1 MLRTLSRPLVAGVER
16 YLPGAFVFAVAL
28 TVIVAVLAL
37 VFGDIGPAD
46 LTRAWGDGLA
56 GLLAFM
62 TQVALVLMLG
72 YTLATTRPVAKGLVR
87 IANVPK
93 TPKASYA
100 FVALIASL
108 ASLISFGLG
117 LVVGGVIALEVGRAA
132 RRRGVALHYP
142 LLVASA
148 YSGFAVWHMGYSATG
163 PLAAATPGSFVEE
176 AIGRTIPISET
187 VYSSWNLIAI
197 VVAVAAI
204 VGTVVL
210 LAPKGDDRI
219 VELPDR
225 MEHDAVAD
233 ELPAPTTPAEKAE
246 ANRVVT
252 LVPGIALLAYLGVY
266 FSQEGFDLTL
276 DIVNWSF
283 LAAILLLVRSPAEL
297 AELISGAV
305 RTVGEVLLQYPLYA
319 GIIGM
324 MTASGL
330 AAQLSE
336 FFTDV
341 ATPGTLGVLAFLS
354 AGLLN
359 IFVPSGGG
367 QFAVQAPI
375 FLDAA
380 DSLSVDP
387 AVITMA
393 IAYGDQWTNLIQPF
407 WALPLLAVA
416 GLGVRDIFGFTAI
429 TCLITG
435 LVFGGTLLL
444 LGAG

>member
-16 YLPGAFVFAVAL
+16 YLPGAFVFAVVL

-37 VFGDIGPAD
+37 VFGDIGPAE

-62 TQVALVLMLG
+62 TQVALVLLLG
-72 YTLATTRPVAKGLVR
+72 YTLALTRPVKAGLTR
-87 IANVPK
+87 IADVPK
-93 TPKASYA
+93 SPRAAYA
-100 FVALIASL
+100 FVALVSAV

-132 RRRGVALHYP
+132 RRRGTQLHYP

-163 PLAAATPGSFVEE
+163 PLAAATPGSFVEA

-187 VYSSWNLIAI
+187 VYSPWNLIAI
-197 VVAVAAI
+197 VIAVAAI
-204 VGTVVL
+204 IGTVVL
-210 LAPKGDDRI
+210 MAPKGTDRI
-219 VELPDR
+219 VGVPER
-225 MEHDAVAD
+225 MGTEDPEVD
-233 ELPAPTTPAEKAE
+233 LRAPGTPAERME
-246 ANRVVT
+246 ASRVVT
-252 LVPGIALLAYLGVY
+252 LIPGLALLGYLGVY
-266 FSQEGFDLTL
+266 LAQEGFDLTL

-283 LAAILLLVRSPAEL
+283 LAAILLIVRSPAEL
-297 AELISGAV
+297 AELVGGAV

-330 AAQLSE
+330 AAQLSSW
-336 FFTDV
+336 FTDI
-341 ATPGTLGVLAFLS
+341 ASPGTLGLFAFLS

-359 IFVPSGGG
+359 LFVPSGGG

-380 DSLSVDP
+380 DSIGVDP

-393 IAYGDQWTNLIQPF
+393 IAYGDQWTNMIQPF

-435 LVFGGTLLL
+435 IVFAGTLLV
-444 LGAG
+444 LGGG

>member
-1 MLRTLSRPLVAGVER
+1 MLRTLARPLVRGVER
-16 YLPGAFVFAVAL
+16 YLPGAFVFAVVL
-28 TVIVAVLAL
+28 TVVVAVLAL
-37 VFGDIGPAD
+37 VFGDLGPAE
-46 LTRAWGDGLA
+46 LTRAWGDGLS

-62 TQVALVLMLG
+62 TQVALVLLLG
-72 YTLATTRPVAKGLVR
+72 YTLALTRPVKAGLTR
-87 IANVPK
+87 IAEVPK
-93 TPKASYA
+93 SARAAYA
-100 FVALIASL
+100 FVALVSAV

-132 RRRGVALHYP
+132 RRRGTRLHYP

-163 PLAAATPGSFVEE
+163 PLTAATPGSFVEE
-176 AIGRTIPISET
+176 AIGRTVPISET

-204 VGTVVL
+204 VGAVVL
-210 LAPKGDDRI
+210 LAPKGGDRV

-225 MEHDAVAD
+225 MGTEDPDV
-233 ELPAPTTPAEKAE
+233 ELAAPRTPAERME
-246 ANRVVT
+246 ASRLVT
-252 LVPGIALLAYLGVY
+252 AVPGVALLGYLGVY
-266 FSQEGFDLTL
+266 FAQEGFDLTL

-283 LAAILLLVRSPAEL
+283 LAAILLIVRSPAEL
-297 AELISGAV
+297 AELVGGAV

-330 AAQLSE
+330 ASQVSE
-336 FFTDV
+336 FVTDV
-341 ATPGTLGVLAFLS
+341 ASPGTLGVLAFLA
-354 AGLLN
+354 AGVLN
-359 IFVPSGGG
+359 LFVPSGGG

-380 DSLSVDP
+380 DAIGVDP
-387 AVITMA
+387 AVVIMA

-429 TCLITG
+429 TCLISG
-435 LVFGGTLLL
+435 IVFAGTLLVV
-444 LGAG
+444 GAG

>member
-16 YLPGAFVFAVAL
+16 YLPGAFVFAVVL

-46 LTRAWGDGLA
+46 LVRSWGDGLA

-62 TQVALVLMLG
+62 TQVALVLLLG
-72 YTLATTRPVAKGLVR
+72 YTLATTRPVKAGLVK
-87 IANVPK
+87 IADVPK
-93 TPKASYA
+93 SPRAAYA
-100 FVALIASL
+100 FVALVASI

-132 RRRGVALHYP
+132 RRRGTRLHYP

-163 PLAAATPGSFVEE
+163 PLAASTPGSFVEE

-187 VYSSWNLIAI
+187 VFSSWNLIAI

-210 LAPKGDDRI
+210 LAPKGEDRV
-219 VELPDR
+219 VELPDT
-225 MEHDAVAD
+225 MGGSDDDMVM
-233 ELPAPTTPAEKAE
+233 PPPTTPAERLE
-246 ANRVVT
+246 SSRVVT
-252 LVPGIALLAYLGVY
+252 AIPGLALVAYLAIY
-266 FSQEGFDLTL
+266 FAQEGFDLTL
-276 DIVNWSF
+276 NIVNWSF
-283 LAAILLLVRSPAEL
+283 LAAILLLVRSPREL
-297 AELISGAV
+297 AELVSGAV

-330 AAQLSE
+330 AARLSE

-341 ATPGTLGVLAFLS
+341 ASPGTLGFLAFLS

-359 IFVPSGGG
+359 LFVPSGGG

-375 FLDAA
+375 FLQAG
-380 DSLSVDP
+380 DSLGVDP

-435 LVFGGTLLL
+435 IVFGGTLLV

>member
-1 MLRTLSRPLVAGVER
+1 MLRTMSRPLVAGVEK

-28 TVIVAVLAL
+28 TVIVAGLAL
-37 VFGDIGPAD
+37 ALGDLGPVD

-62 TQVALVLMLG
+62 TQVALVLLLG
-72 YTLATTRPVAKGLVR
+72 YTLATTGPVARGLVR
-87 IANVPK
+87 IASVPR
-93 TPKASYA
+93 TPRQAYA
-100 FVALIASL
+100 FVALVASI

-117 LVVGGVIALEVGRAA
+117 LVVGGVIALEVGRGA
-132 RRRGVALHYP
+132 RHRGIHLHYP

-148 YSGFAVWHMGYSATG
+148 YAGFAVWHMGYSATG

-176 AIGRTIPISET
+176 AIGRTIPITET
-187 VYSSWNLIAI
+187 VYSTWNILAI
-197 VVAVAAI
+197 VVAVVAI
-204 VGTVVL
+204 LGTVVL
-210 LAPKGDDRI
+210 LAPKGDDPVI
-219 VELPDR
+219 ELPER
-225 MEHDAVAD
+225 MHEDEQEHP
-233 ELPAPTTPAEKAE
+233 LPPPTTPAERVE
-246 ANRVVT
+246 AARLVT
-252 LVPGIALLAYLGVY
+252 VVPGIALLVYLGVY
-266 FSQEGFDLTL
+266 FAQEGFDLTL

-283 LAAILLLVRSPAEL
+283 LAAILLLVRSPQEL
-297 AELISGAV
+297 TDLIGNAV

-330 AAQLSE
+330 AARLSE

-341 ATPGTLGVLAFLS
+341 ASPGTLGVFAFLS
-354 AGLLN
+354 AGILN

-367 QFAVQAPI
+367 QFAVQAPV

-380 DSLSVDP
+380 DSLGVDP

-416 GLGVRDIFGFTAI
+416 GLGVRDIFGYTAVV
-429 TCLITG
+429 CMVTG
-435 LVFGGTLLL
+435 LVFAGTLLV

>member
-16 YLPGAFVFAVAL
+16 YLPGAFVFAVVL

-37 VFGDIGPAD
+37 IFGDIGPAE

-62 TQVALVLMLG
+62 TQVALVLLLG
-72 YTLATTRPVAKGLVR
+72 YTLALTRPVKAGLLR
-87 IANVPK
+87 IADVPK
-93 TPKASYA
+93 SPRAAYA
-100 FVALIASL
+100 FVAFVSAV

-132 RRRGVALHYP
+132 RRRGTQLHYP

-187 VYSSWNLIAI
+187 VYSPWNLIAI
-197 VVAVAAI
+197 VIAVAAI
-204 VGTVVL
+204 IGTVVL
-210 LAPKGDDRI
+210 MAPKGTDRVI
-219 VELPDR
+219 ELPER
-225 MEHDAVAD
+225 MGEEEPDVALKD
-233 ELPAPTTPAEKAE
+233 PETPAERME
-246 ANRVVT
+246 ASRVVT
-252 LVPGIALLAYLGVY
+252 LIPGLALLGYLGVY
-266 FSQEGFDLTL
+266 LAQEGFDLTL

-283 LAAILLLVRSPAEL
+283 LAAILLIVRSPAEL
-297 AELISGAV
+297 AELVGGAV

-330 AAQLSE
+330 AAQLSGW
-336 FFTDV
+336 FTDI
-341 ATPGTLGVLAFLS
+341 ASPGTLGLFAFLS

-359 IFVPSGGG
+359 LFVPSGGG

-380 DSLSVDP
+380 DSLGVDP

-393 IAYGDQWTNLIQPF
+393 IAYGDQWTNMIQPF

-435 LVFGGTLLL
+435 IVFGGTMLV
-444 LGAG
+444 LGGG

>member
-1 MLRTLSRPLVAGVER
+1 MRIAGV
-16 YLPGAFVFAVAL
+16 PKS
-28 TVIVAVLAL
+28 
-37 VFGDIGPAD
+37 
-46 LTRAWGDGLA
+46 
-56 GLLAFM
+56 
-62 TQVALVLMLG
+62 
-72 YTLATTRPVAKGLVR
+72 AK
-87 IANVPK
+87 A
-93 TPKASYA
+93 AYA
-100 FVALIASL
+100 FVALVASV

-132 RRRGVALHYP
+132 RRRGLRLHYP

-187 VYSSWNLIAI
+187 VYSPWNLAAI

-204 VGTVVL
+204 VGAMVA
-210 LAPKGDDRI
+210 LAPKEGDRI
-219 VELPDR
+219 VELPERIAEEKTDVVLG
-225 MEHDAVAD
+225 EA
-233 ELPAPTTPAEKAE
+233 TTPAERLE
-246 ANRVVT
+246 GLRLVT
-252 LVPGIALLAYLGVY
+252 LLPGIALLLYLAVY
-266 FSQEGFDLTL
+266 FVQEGFDLTL

-283 LAAILLLVRSPAEL
+283 LAAILLLVRSPQEL
-297 AELISGAV
+297 TELVAGAV

-319 GIIGM
+319 GIIAM

-330 AAQLSE
+330 AEQVSQFVTE
-336 FFTDV
+336 V
-341 ATPGTLGVLAFLS
+341 SGPGTLGLFAFLS

-359 IFVPSGGG
+359 MFVPSGGG

-375 FLDAA
+375 FLDAGDA
-380 DSLSVDP
+380 LGVDP

-393 IAYGDQWTNLIQPF
+393 IAYGDQWTNMIQPF

-416 GLGVRDIFGFTAI
+416 GLGVRDIFGYTAI
-429 TCLITG
+429 TCLVTG
-435 LVFGGTLLL
+435 VVFGGTLLV